1 MYTFYLDYEDTE
13 MENKDRF
20 ETEDKNLFKK
30 DPETSSAD
38 LDSVGGGPRRTK
50 LSRRTNLLEM
60 EAVHYEVQDIPDP
73 NLFREFYEYTEIPK
87 IGFNFRTS
95 PYDMPDQILITDST
109 FRDGQQSREPYTTQQ
124 IRDIFKLLSRLSG
137 PNGIIRQTEFFT
149 YSDRD
154 KAAIRACQDL
164 GLEFPQITT
173 WIRAKKEDFQIVK
186 DMGVKETGIL
196 TSCSDYH
203 IFYKLGMTR
212 QQALD
217 HYLSVVY
224 DAFEAGIKPRC
235 HLEDVTRADFY
246 GFVVP
251 FVRAVQDMARQAGM
265 SAKIRV
271 CDTMGFGVPYP
282 GATMPRSVAGI
293 IYGLKQ
299 YAEVPS
305 EDLEWHGH
313 NDFYKAVTNAATAW
327 LYGCGAV
334 NCTLFGIGERT
345 GNIPVEA
352 MVFEYA
358 QLKGTLDGMDTT
370 AITDLARYYESQ
382 IGYTLPAQT
391 PFAGAN
397 FNVTRAGIHAD
408 GLLKN
413 EEIYNIF
420 DTGKF
425 LNRPPL
431 VNINQNSGAA
441 GVAHWLNASYGL
453 KGDKQVDKHSPV
465 VKYIKDWIDS
475 EYASGRVAEIGAS
488 EIYSKVNEYTQL

>member
-1 MYTFYLDYEDTE
+1 
-13 MENKDRF
+13 
-20 ETEDKNLFKK
+20 
-30 DPETSSAD
+30 
-38 LDSVGGGPRRTK
+38 
-50 LSRRTNLLEM
+50 
-60 EAVHYEVQDIPDP
+60 
-73 NLFREFYEYTEIPK
+73 
-87 IGFNFRTS
+87 
-95 PYDMPDQILITDST
+95 
-109 FRDGQQSREPYTTQQ
+109 
-124 IRDIFKLLSRLSG
+124 
-137 PNGIIRQTEFFT
+137 
-149 YSDRD
+149 
-154 KAAIRACQDL
+154 
-164 GLEFPQITT
+164 
-173 WIRAKKEDFQIVK
+173 
-186 DMGVKETGIL
+186 MGVKETGIL

-488 EIYSKVNEYTQL
+488 EIYSKVNEYTQQ

>member
-1 MYTFYLDYEDTE
+1 M
-13 MENKDRF
+13 
-20 ETEDKNLFKK
+20 
-30 DPETSSAD
+30 PE
-38 LDSVGGGPRRTK
+38 
-50 LSRRTNLLEM
+50 
-60 EAVHYEVQDIPDP
+60 HIY
-73 NLFREFYEYTEIPK
+73 
-87 IGFNFRTS
+87 
-95 PYDMPDQILITDST
+95 ITDST
-109 FRDGQQSREPYTTQQ
+109 FRDGQQSREPYTTGQ
-124 IRDIFKLLSRLSG
+124 IVDLFRLLSRLSG
-137 PNGIIRQTEFFT
+137 PKGIIRQTEFFT

-154 KAAIRACQDL
+154 KEAIRACQDL

-173 WIRAKKEDFQIVK
+173 WIRAKKEDFKIVK
-186 DMGVKETGIL
+186 EMNVAETGIL

-203 IFYKLGMTR
+203 IFYKLGMNR

-217 HYLSVVY
+217 HYLKIVY
-224 DAFEAGIKPRC
+224 SAFEAGIKPRC
-235 HLEDVTRADFY
+235 HLEDVTRADFC

-251 FVRAVQDMARQAGM
+251 FVTAVQDLAREGGM
-265 SAKIRV
+265 HAKIRL
-271 CDTMGFGVPYP
+271 CDTMGYGVPYP

-299 YAEVPS
+299 YAGVPS

-345 GNIPVEA
+345 GNVPVEA

-358 QLKGTLDGMDTT
+358 QLKGTLEGSDTT
-370 AITDLARYYESQ
+370 AITDLARSYENQ
-382 IGYTLPAQT
+382 VGYTLPVQT

-420 DTGKF
+420 DTGNF

-465 VKYIKDWIDS
+465 VRYIKDWIDS
-475 EYASGRVAEIGAS
+475 EYAGGRVAEIGAQ
-488 EIYSKVNEYTQL
+488 EIHNKVNEYMQEK

>member
-1 MYTFYLDYEDTE
+1 M
-13 MENKDRF
+13 KDNSNF
-20 ETEDKNLFKK
+20 TDKSGLGSFDELEASK
-30 DPETSSAD
+30 TIRTRLSSK
-38 LDSVGGGPRRTK
+38 S
-50 LSRRTNLLEM
+50 NLLEM
-60 EAVHYEVQDIPDP
+60 EAVHYEVQDIPEP
-73 NLFREFYEYTEIPK
+73 NLFREFFQYTEVPK

-95 PYDMPDQILITDST
+95 PYDMPEQILITDST
-109 FRDGQQSREPYTTQQ
+109 FRDGQQSREPYTTSQ
-124 IRDIFKLLSRLSG
+124 IVEIFKLLSRLSG

-149 YSDRD
+149 YSERD
-154 KAAIRACQDL
+154 KAAIRSCQEL

-173 WIRAKKEDFQIVK
+173 WIRAKKEDFSIVK
-186 DMGVKETGIL
+186 EMGVKETGIL

-235 HLEDVTRADFY
+235 HLEDITRADFY

-251 FVRAVQDMARQAGM
+251 FVTAVQDLAREGGM
-265 SAKIRV
+265 HAKIRL
-271 CDTMGFGVPYP
+271 CDTMGYGVPYP

-299 YAEVPS
+299 YARVPS

-358 QLKGTLDGMDTT
+358 QLKGSLDGMDTT
-370 AITDLARYYESQ
+370 AITDLARYYEHQ

-420 DTGKF
+420 DTDKF

-441 GVAHWLNASYGL
+441 GVAHWINASYGL
-453 KGDKQVDKHSPV
+453 KGDKQVNKHSAV

-488 EIYSKVNEYTQL
+488 EIYSKVNEFTQQ

>member
-1 MYTFYLDYEDTE
+1 MSENIDK
-13 MENKDRF
+13 ME
-20 ETEDKNLFKK
+20 LK
-30 DPETSSAD
+30 DPGNFDE
-38 LDSVGGGPRRTK
+38 LDSNTSRRTR
-50 LSRRTNLLEM
+50 LSHRTNLLEM
-60 EAVHYEVQDIPDP
+60 EAVRYEVQNVPGP
-73 NLFREFYEYTEIPK
+73 NLFREFFEYTEIPK

-95 PYDMPDQILITDST
+95 PYDMPEHIYITDST
-109 FRDGQQSREPYTTQQ
+109 FRDGQQSREPYTTGQ
-124 IRDIFKLLSRLSG
+124 IVDLFRLLSRLSG
-137 PNGIIRQTEFFT
+137 PKGIIRQTEFFT

-154 KAAIRACQDL
+154 KEAIRACQDL

-173 WIRAKKEDFQIVK
+173 WIRAKKEDFKIVK
-186 DMGVKETGIL
+186 EMNVAETGIL

-203 IFYKLGMTR
+203 IFYKLGMNR

-217 HYLSVVY
+217 HYLKIVY
-224 DAFEAGIKPRC
+224 SAFEAGIKPRC

-251 FVRAVQDMARQAGM
+251 FVTAVQDLAREGGM
-265 SAKIRV
+265 HAKIRL
-271 CDTMGFGVPYP
+271 CDTMGYGVPYP

-299 YAEVPS
+299 YAGVPS

-345 GNIPVEA
+345 GNVPVEA

-370 AITDLARYYESQ
+370 AITDLARYYENQ
-382 IGYTLPAQT
+382 VGYTLPVQT

-420 DTGKF
+420 DTEK
-425 LNRPPL
+425 LLKSPPS
-431 VNINQNSGAA
+431 VAITATSGHASIA
-441 GVAHWLNASYGL
+441 MWLTRHL
-453 KGDKQVDKHSPV
+453 HSETPIPKTDERV
-465 VKYIKDWIDS
+465 VKLKEWVDAQ
-475 EYASGRVAEIGAS
+475 YAGGRVTTIGKDELAQVGQ
-488 EIYSKVNEYTQL
+488 ELGIL